1 MALRIGVALLVVFAA
16 WAAPAS
22 AAVLI
27 SAPKKHYVCGDAIEP
42 GIWAQPG
49 TKGSRTVR
57 MKAIDR
63 KSGRVWWH
71 KKAKARTSRWRYWF
85 LPSGEDGQCRPVTLV
100 YKGPGFTARYKITFR
115 SEGV

>member
-1 MALRIGVALLVVFAA
+1 MLMRTGVAVVVALAA

-27 SAPKKHYVCGDAIEP
+27 HAPKQHLVCGDAITV

-57 MKAIDR
+57 IKAVDR
-63 KSGRVWWH
+63 RTHHTWWH
-71 KKAKARTSRWRYWF
+71 RKAKARTSRWRFWY
-85 LPSGEDGQCRPVTLV
+85 LPSGEDGQCRPTTIT
-100 YKGPGFTARYKITFR
+100 YKGPGFTSRFKITFR

>member
-1 MALRIGVALLVVFAA
+1 VVKIALLAA
-16 WAAPAS
+16 VLLAVSAAPAS

-27 SAPKKHYVCGDAIEP
+27 HGPKTHLVCGDAITV

-63 KSGRVWWH
+63 KSGHVWWR
-71 KKAKARTSRWRYWF
+71 KKAKARTSRWRFWA
-85 LPSGEDGQCRPVTLV
+85 LPSGEDGQCRPTTVV
-100 YKGPGFTARYKITFR
+100 YEGPGFTSRFKITFR

>member
-1 MALRIGVALLVVFAA
+1 MKRIGLLTVIALALTAT
-16 WAAPAS
+16 PAS

-27 SAPKKHYVCGDAIEP
+27 SAPKQHPACGDPIKP
-42 GIWAQPG
+42 GIWSQPG

-57 MKAIDR
+57 IRLVDR
-63 KSGRVWWH
+63 KSGKTYWH
-71 KKAKARTSRWRYWF
+71 RKAKAPFSHWRYWY
-85 LPSGEDGQCRPVTLV
+85 LPSGKGGLCKPTTLV

>member
-1 MALRIGVALLVVFAA
+1 MAAVLLAVSV
-16 WAAPAS
+16 APAS
-22 AAVLI
+22 ASVLI
-27 SAPKKHYVCGDAIEP
+27 HAPKTHLVCGDAITA

-63 KSGRVWWH
+63 RSGRVWWR
-71 KKAKARTSRWRYWF
+71 KKARARTSRWRFWS

-100 YKGPGFTARYKITFR
+100 YKGPGFTSRFKITFR